1 MVDLASATL
10 SIAARPEAKPCCWV
24 QSSSSRIFV
33 CSSRAKLRKARYM
46 KTSRQTHIPLRV
58 SSILATFSCRVLL
71 ALAWISWIPAASAQE
86 GQKPGET
93 YLALVSAAKS
103 SFEELN
109 RYLSKAFLK
118 EVEAQPKEERAEW
131 FKYMKG
137 LWNVTDLKITKE
149 SVSGKRCDL
158 QATATNE
165 AGKSAT
171 GNIEL
176 VKEGGG
182 WKFVDHAWA
191 SQL

>member
-1 MVDLASATL
+1 
-10 SIAARPEAKPCCWV
+10 
-24 QSSSSRIFV
+24 
-33 CSSRAKLRKARYM
+33 M
-46 KTSRQTHIPLRV
+46 KTSRQTHIPIRA
-58 SSILATFSCRVLL
+58 SSILATFPCGVLL
-71 ALAWISWIPAASAQE
+71 ALAFLSSILTAFAQE

-103 SFEELN
+103 ATSFEELN

-118 EVEAQPKEERAEW
+118 EVEAQPKAERAEW